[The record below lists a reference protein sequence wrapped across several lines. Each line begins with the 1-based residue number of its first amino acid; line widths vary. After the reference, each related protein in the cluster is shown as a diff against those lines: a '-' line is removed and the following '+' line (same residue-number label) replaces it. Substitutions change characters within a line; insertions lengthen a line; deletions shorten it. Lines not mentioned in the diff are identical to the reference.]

1 MFNFFLSFVIYPCSP
16 TYLSSP
22 IITPHYS
29 SSAPPSTSHYHAVP
43 GPPSKVRPGTPG
55 FSFHVTQCITE
66 RIKTSPPVVPH
77 LACGL
82 ITLSVLAKATAKL
95 FLVAILLL
103 SFYITLNLHLL
114 FVFAS

>member
-1 MFNFFLSFVIYPCSP
+1 MQ
-16 TYLSSP
+16 
-22 IITPHYS
+22 
-29 SSAPPSTSHYHAVP
+29 
-43 GPPSKVRPGTPG
+43 PGTPG

-82 ITLSVLAKATAKL
+82 ITLSVLAKTTEKL

-103 SFYITLNLHLL
+103 PFYITLNLHLL